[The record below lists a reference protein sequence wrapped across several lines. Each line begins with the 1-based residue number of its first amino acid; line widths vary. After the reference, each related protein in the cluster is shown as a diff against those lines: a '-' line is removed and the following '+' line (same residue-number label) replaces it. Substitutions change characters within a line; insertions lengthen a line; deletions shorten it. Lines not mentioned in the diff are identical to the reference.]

1 MFQRVC
7 FATVALVASAGL
19 TVAAP
24 VDIFDGNSR
33 ARFDPTAGNQ
43 IEWIVDGVSQLFN
56 QRFYYRGVGMN
67 DEVAV
72 DTLFLVGSFASDT
85 NPFVDPRPDT
95 FASLYRDAVRS
106 LDFEFSFKLRGG
118 TPGSGTSDLAE
129 TIRITNTGTVATTLS
144 FFQYVD
150 FDLGG
155 TSGGDVG
162 EIVDSRVA
170 RQWEQFGVAFISE
183 TVVTPAPN
191 FFQIG
196 NWPSIVSLFGNGVP
210 DNLNN
215 SAGPVFGDVTW
226 SFQWNITLLP
236 GQTFIISKDKLIF
249 IPTPGAFAALGL
261 GGLIAA
267 RRRR

>member
-1 MFQRVC
+1 MFQRACVAA
-7 FATVALVASAGL
+7 FALVASAGL
-19 TVAAP
+19 AVAAP

-33 ARFDPTAGNQ
+33 ARFDPTNANQ
-43 IEWIVDGVSQLFN
+43 ILWEVDGVSQLFN

-67 DEVAV
+67 DEVPV
-72 DTLFLVGSFASDT
+72 DSLFLVGSIATDT
-85 NPFVDPRPDT
+85 NPFSDPRPDT

-129 TIRITNTGTVATTLS
+129 TIRITNTGTAPTTLS

-150 FDLGG
+150 FDLAG
-155 TSGGDVG
+155 TAGGDAG
-162 EIVDSRVA
+162 EILNGRVA
-170 RQWEQFGVAFISE
+170 RQWEQFGVAYIAE
-183 TVVTPAPN
+183 TVVAPAPD
-191 FFQIG
+191 FFQMG
-196 NWPSIVSLFGNGVP
+196 NFPSIVNLFGNGVI

-215 SAGPVFGDVTW
+215 TAGPVFGDVTW
-226 SFQWNITLLP
+226 SFQWDITINP

-261 GGLIAA
+261 GGLLAA